1 MKNGARTL
9 LLLFGDILLLG
20 AAFAIMLYIYVSS
33 HNGSFKNTAL
43 PHIFPFSIL
52 GLIWIVIF
60 FVFNLYD
67 REVSRLTIP
76 HLRQIFTAFITALMV
91 GIIFFYTIPFFQ
103 IAPKTNLLIFGGI
116 AFIFFIAWRR
126 IFYNIFSSHFRK
138 KVVFIVGGRNNQP
151 QVNDLVQYITAHPQ
165 SGFIVSGIYDLL
177 KQFKESSRGD
187 ISRVFIVSKETWR
200 DSENFKRLYDTKNE
214 VLDLAYAYEDIMGR
228 IPIEAIDEG
237 WFMHNVRSHKKK
249 IYDFEKRVL
258 SIIIAAL
265 ILVITSP
272 FFAIIALLVKF
283 NDGGPVLYSQT
294 RVGKNGKNFRLYKFR
309 SMKVDA
315 EKNGPEWSTKEDL
328 RITPVGRILR
338 KLHIDELPQMF
349 NIFKGDIDL
358 VGPRPER
365 PEFVLQLEKEIP
377 FYHLRHIITPGFT
390 GWAQIKFRYAG
401 SVIDSKDKFEYD
413 LYYLKNRNTF
423 MDLGILL
430 RTLQIIF
437 TH

>member
-1 MKNGARTL
+1 
-9 LLLFGDILLLG
+9 
-20 AAFAIMLYIYVSS
+20 
-33 HNGSFKNTAL
+33 
-43 PHIFPFSIL
+43 
-52 GLIWIVIF
+52 
-60 FVFNLYD
+60 
-67 REVSRLTIP
+67 
-76 HLRQIFTAFITALMV
+76 
-91 GIIFFYTIPFFQ
+91 
-103 IAPKTNLLIFGGI
+103 
-116 AFIFFIAWRR
+116 
-126 IFYNIFSSHFRK
+126 
-138 KVVFIVGGRNNQP
+138 VGGRNNQP